1 MKNKTK
7 NQNYTATILVDS
19 AQQDVYKAINNVRG
33 WWSENIRGK
42 TDKLNAVWRY
52 QYKDVHLCKIK
63 IIELVP
69 NKKVVWHVLENYF
82 NFTTDENEWKGNKI
96 IFEISRKGKKTQLLF
111 THDGLVPDYE
121 CYSICNDAWTSYIKG
136 SLKNL
141 ITKGKGNPNT
151 KEKGLNTELIEK
163 WKLSNIEK

>member
-1 MKNKTK
+1 MEG
-7 NQNYTATILVDS
+7 
-19 AQQDVYKAINNVRG
+19 QQDHFR
-33 WWSENIRGK
+33 
-42 TDKLNAVWRY
+42 
-52 QYKDVHLCKIK
+52 
-63 IIELVP
+63 
-69 NKKVVWHVLENYF
+69 
-82 NFTTDENEWKGNKI
+82 NFQE
-96 IFEISRKGKKTQLLF
+96 RKKTQLLF